1 MSAPIKPLDVAAATT
16 CGHDHTHD
24 QKHSHPHHPHTPS
37 ADALLSAHG
46 LGLKR
51 GSKVILEHID
61 LEIRPREIVTII
73 GPNGAGKTTLVRVLL
88 GLMAPDSGH
97 VHRKA
102 GLRTGYAPQRFDLV
116 AAIPMTVNRFL
127 RLGGAHTSTKAANV
141 LAEVGAP
148 KLGEA
153 QLINLSGGEL
163 QRVVLARALLRD
175 PELLVLDEPVR
186 GVDYA
191 GEAELYSLIGRLRDE
206 RGLGVLL
213 VSHDL
218 HVVMAQSDRVIC
230 VNRHICCSGVP
241 ETVAKSPEYV
251 RLFGPEAARNFALYS
266 HHHDHTHG
274 LDGRQNGGAVTATTA
289 PPPRPRS

>member
-127 RLGGAHTSTKAANV
+127 RLGGAHTSTETRRGPAD
-141 LAEVGAP
+141 
-148 KLGEA
+148 
-153 QLINLSGGEL
+153 Q
-163 QRVVLARALLRD
+163 
-175 PELLVLDEPVR
+175 PVR
-186 GVDYA
+186 W
-191 GEAELYSLIGRLRDE
+191 
-206 RGLGVLL
+206 
-213 VSHDL
+213 
-218 HVVMAQSDRVIC
+218 RV
-230 VNRHICCSGVP
+230 
-241 ETVAKSPEYV
+241 
-251 RLFGPEAARNFALYS
+251 AARSA
-266 HHHDHTHG
+266 G
-274 LDGRQNGGAVTATTA
+274 
-289 PPPRPRS
+289 PRPAA